1 MQQVLVTGGGG
12 FIGKALVRALLERG
26 VRVTVVGRNSYPD
39 LEPLGVECR
48 RGDIRDADFLEQACV
63 GQDTVFHVA
72 GKGGVWGTRT

>member
-48 RGDIRDADFLEQACV
+48 RGDIRDADFLEHTC
-63 GQDTVFHVA
+63 GYPL
-72 GKGGVWGTRT
+72 